1 MLALCH
7 KRHLT
12 QELCITNTHPEG
24 TRARATTGHNDDGI
38 EMYAKW
44 RISISTIRKT
54 WGKKKKKKNKRE
66 TSKTQLKKLIEP
78 QGGNFLAK
86 PSQVPIT
93 GATCH
98 YAYAGYYFVC
108 SDQLGDPGQ
117 RVQWGRSL
125 LFSSVLSVHTN
136 GSPATRGRHVAV
148 PLSVV

>member
-1 MLALCH
+1 MQNGALAFQQFGKLGEK
-7 KRHLT
+7 KRK
-12 QELCITNTHPEG
+12 E
-24 TRARATTGHNDDGI
+24 
-38 EMYAKW
+38 
-44 RISISTIRKT
+44 
-54 WGKKKKKKNKRE
+54 KNKRE

-78 QGGNFLAK
+78 QGGNFLAN
-86 PSQVPIT
+86 PSTDQVP
-93 GATCH
+93 H
-98 YAYAGYYFVC
+98 YAYAEYYFVC